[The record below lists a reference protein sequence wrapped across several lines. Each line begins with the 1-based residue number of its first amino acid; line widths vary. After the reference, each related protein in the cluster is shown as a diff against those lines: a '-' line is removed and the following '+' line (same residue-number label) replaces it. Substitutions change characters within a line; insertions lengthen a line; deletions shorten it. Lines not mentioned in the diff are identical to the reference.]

1 MIDATLP
8 GRRLVLWSWWGTA
21 FFTLT
26 AVAATILPSWFQW
39 PALVV
44 ALALFV
50 AGIITMLWAFFVAVE
65 RSRVDAIGV
74 GGLYF
79 GAGSA
84 PSTIRR
90 HFLTALAVQVI
101 VGITTA
107 SIRVFTT
114 LAFGTLVPLFAI
126 GLTGL
131 WCARHGEFEPTDP
144 PDRKPD
150 SGDLDTGGVE

>member
-1 MIDATLP
+1 MSGVP
-8 GRRLVLWSWWGTA
+8 SEGRRLIVLSWWGTGIFGA
-21 FFTLT
+21 T
-26 AVAATILPSWFQW
+26 AGAATIDLDLFQL

-44 ALALFV
+44 ALTLFTV
-50 AGIITMLWAFFVAVE
+50 GMVTMLWAFALAVE

-74 GGLYF
+74 GGLFF

-84 PSTIRR
+84 PGAVRL
-90 HFLTALAVQVI
+90 HLLGALGIQLVI
-101 VGITTA
+101 GVTTA

-131 WCARHGEFEPTDP
+131 WCARWGTFEPTDP
-144 PDRKPD
+144 P
-150 SGDLDTGGVE
+150 GDGS